1 MNKKVYVKYIGVIA
15 LICILLYF
23 FCYSPNQQC
32 VNDNIKEVKGVI
44 TEKCNNEIRQAG
56 VARLGFQK
64 LKVLITS
71 GQFKGRTVDTTNR
84 VLGQLE
90 MDEFYNVGDKILLAL
105 QLSKNNEIINA
116 KPINI
121 LRQNWEFILFLLF
134 AAILIIFARFIGL
147 KALLSFVASLFII
160 WKFFIP
166 SLLTWNNPLLLTC
179 IVLTVLTCIIIY
191 SVAGF
196 NIKSV
201 VASTGTLIG
210 LGISIILTVIF
221 GNQFELYGYTSPFAE
236 TLLFSINS
244 NLNLKLIFYSAVII
258 GASGATMDIAMD
270 VAAAMYE
277 IKIKRPDISMN
288 ELMKSGF
295 SIGRL
300 VIGTMTTTLLLAY
313 SGTYL
318 TMLMLFVA
326 KDSSFL
332 RILNYKIVAAEIFRV
347 LIGSICL
354 TLVAPI
360 VAVIGAILFSKL
372 KLKH

>member
-1 MNKKVYVKYIGVIA
+1 LKA
-15 LICILLYF
+15 AF
-23 FCYSPNQQC
+23 FCYTPEKDRSKN
-32 VNDNIKEVKGVI
+32 VREVKGVV
-44 TEKCNNEIRQAG
+44 TEKCNSELKQAG
-56 VARLGFQK
+56 VASIGYQK

-71 GQFKGRTVDTTNR
+71 GIFKGQTVEATNR

-90 MDEFYNVGDKILLAL
+90 IDEFYDVGDRMLLAL
-105 QLSKNNEIINA
+105 QLSDSNEIVNV

-121 LRQNWEFILFLLF
+121 FRQNWEFILFLVF
-134 AAILIIFARFIGL
+134 AAILIIYARFIGL

-166 SLLTWNNPLLLTC
+166 SLLTWSNPLMLTC
-179 IVLTVLTCIIIY
+179 LVLTVLTCMIIF

-196 NIKSV
+196 NIKSI
-201 VASTGTLIG
+201 VASSSTLIG
-210 LGISIILTVIF
+210 LGISILLTIMF
-221 GNQFELYGYTSPFAE
+221 GNQFELYGFTSPFAE
-236 TLLFSINS
+236 TLLFSVNS
-244 NLNLKLIFYSAVII
+244 TLDLKLIFYSAVII

-277 IKIKRPDISMN
+277 IKIKRPDISMK
-288 ELMKSGF
+288 ELMNSGF
-295 SIGRL
+295 SVGRL

-332 RILNYKIVAAEIFRV
+332 RILNYKVVAAEIFRV

-360 VAVIGAILFSKL
+360 VAVIGAFLFSRI